1 MSLSGNPTIV
11 VSRPKKNNDVPTT
24 TSAGVTIDVAPA
36 NKFQYL
42 IKLTNATVTLL
53 RTSASI
59 ASGSITLC
67 TFPIGLNDLTCVT
80 MRLKTIAADGA
91 SLTAANLV
99 VGIGSTAAGV
109 DNGTLTSTEVD
120 FLPSTA
126 AAMAASAAGP
136 IAARS
141 SARLGYLNGQ
151 STATVLRLNFATSD
165 DVASTRT
172 LTINGWVLV
181 TGEMCGD
188 TSQDL

>member
-1 MSLSGNPTIV
+1 
-11 VSRPKKNNDVPTT
+11 
-24 TSAGVTIDVAPA
+24 
-36 NKFQYL
+36 
-42 IKLTNATVTLL
+42 
-53 RTSASI
+53 
-59 ASGSITLC
+59 
-67 TFPIGLNDLTCVT
+67 
-80 MRLKTIAADGA
+80 
-91 SLTAANLV
+91 
-99 VGIGSTAAGV
+99 
-109 DNGTLTSTEVD
+109 VD